1 MRSSKL
7 ILFSAAALLALGTD
21 SSIAGTAIDGSISSA
36 EFNPILNKL
45 TGLISGSL
53 GKTIAVIAFLL
64 GVGIMAVRQAVG
76 GAVLT
81 CVAVA
86 FMIGFGPTVILGLVS
101 SGLY

>member
-7 ILFSAAALLALGTD
+7 ILFSAAILLAFGTEA
-21 SSIAGTAIDGSISSA
+21 SIAGTAIDGSISST

-53 GKTIAVIAFLL
+53 GKTIAIIAFVM
-64 GVGIMAVRQAVG
+64 GVGIMAVRQAIG
-76 GAVLT
+76 GAALT

-86 FMIGFGPTVILGLVS
+86 FMIGFGPNVIISLVS